1 MEHSGSGA
9 FGFLVA
15 LVLPRGEVAA
25 MRLDRRDGSTRS
37 KEGVTMGASGIA
49 GTNISSVRTCSSR
62 RSSNRVP
69 RRAESRGPPGRWV
82 DLFEGR
88 SEVTGPAEVEVA
100 VTLEELPAFAGTER
114 SCRFSLMTAGR

>member
-37 KEGVTMGASGIA
+37 KEGLTMGVSGIA
-49 GTNISSVRTCSSR
+49 GTNISSVRTCCRAGPRTGSATR
-62 RSSNRVP
+62 RVTV
-69 RRAESRGPPGRWV
+69 PPGR
-82 DLFEGR
+82 
-88 SEVTGPAEVEVA
+88 
-100 VTLEELPAFAGTER
+100 
-114 SCRFSLMTAGR
+114 